1 MYKLFTDK
9 TEIFECKIQLEG
21 ASIKNSQARLLIES
35 ENLSLVFKGEI
46 SSDGKCKIP
55 IKKLKGLLDEN
66 TQGNVKLEVIA
77 EDTYFTPWESK
88 FTVETSRKITV
99 EVKSQETLATVITE
113 SKPKVTIDEISS
125 TQSKPIQLK
134 PIQENKHILKIIGLL
149 KKENIYLNNIS
160 NNKVK
165 LNNLIEAYL
174 KKNNI
179 NPNQIGLIIEGVLKG
194 LSKIS

>member
-9 TEIFECKIQLEG
+9 TEVFECKIQLEG

-113 SKPKVTIDEISS
+113 SKPKVTIDKTSIP
-125 TQSKPIQLK
+125 QPK